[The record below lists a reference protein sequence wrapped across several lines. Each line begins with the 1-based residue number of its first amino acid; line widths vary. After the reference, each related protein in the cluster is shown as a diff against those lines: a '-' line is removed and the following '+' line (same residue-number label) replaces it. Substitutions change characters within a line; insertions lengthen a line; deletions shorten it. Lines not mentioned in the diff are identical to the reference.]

1 MGFSTAS
8 YAKKYFVSDEIEFV
22 TEKDLEFDI
31 TYKPPEDLL
40 SLIVNDLRVTN
51 NLIVDNRVG
60 IGTTQ
65 PQQRLDIAGSIKIDE
80 NIYDSVN
87 SPSQNG
93 YFLSRDMRGIRWI
106 PLIAESRTDN
116 GIGTVIGIR
125 TDGIFVLDE
134 GTPLYPK

>member
-93 YFLSRDMRGIRWI
+93 YFLSRDERGIRWI
-106 PLIAESRTDN
+106 PLIVEPPSGAP
-116 GIGTVIGIR
+116 GLIGIP
-125 TDGIFVLDE
+125 TDGIFILDE
-134 GTPLYPK
+134 GTPLY